1 MFPFQTRDQILYMG
15 QPPVVATERVTT
27 TKTTTTTT
35 ITTAP
40 TLSTRPV
47 VHEVVNIRER
57 DQTKTAERLEELVF
71 EQKKLHEEM
80 LAKQRSEFHKENL
93 KLINRL
99 RNTEPSQ
106 PAQQTSNHTNLYI
119 AISLLGGSL
128 IGVLIAV
135 AACYCCRRDT
145 HETRSKDRNSS
156 SSGNALHMTI

>member
-1 MFPFQTRDQILYMG
+1 MTDTR
-15 QPPVVATERVTT
+15 
-27 TKTTTTTT
+27 TTTTTT
-35 ITTAP
+35 VATAP
-40 TLSTRPV
+40 TFSTRPV
-47 VHEVVNIRER
+47 VHEVVDIRER
-57 DQTKTAERLEELVF
+57 DQTKTAERLEQLVL

-93 KLINRL
+93 KLLNRL

-106 PAQQTSNHTNLYI
+106 PHQTSNNTNLYI

-145 HETRSKDRNSS
+145 HEKRSKDRHSS

>member
-1 MFPFQTRDQILYMG
+1 MLNP
-15 QPPVVATERVTT
+15 A
-27 TKTTTTTT
+27 
-35 ITTAP
+35 
-40 TLSTRPV
+40 TRPV
-47 VHEVVNIRER
+47 VHEVVDIRER

-93 KLINRL
+93 KLLNRL
-99 RNTEPSQ
+99 RNTEPTQ
-106 PAQQTSNHTNLYI
+106 PAQQTSSHTNLYI

-156 SSGNALHMTI
+156 SSGNALHMTIWFNLLLISENSTNKDDAFQKLNDKTQVPH